1 MPNERSYQLEHFACF
16 TGKSKSKSCSYPRDT
31 RGFSLKIE
39 ALLKL
44 LEKPDQGKGG
54 DDDGDEIEERVGDDE
69 VDDEDVRLS
78 HPFQMHVATEVV
90 DGERHYPALLVLAIS
105 GVQKKVLHK
114 SEEKMHTK

>member
-1 MPNERSYQLEHFACF
+1 MSAFKKKHGIRVNYQPIRGKNDDSNERYQQNEAIQSQQESRESPE
-16 TGKSKSKSCSYPRDT
+16 TVVAPRDT

-78 HPFQMHVATEVV
+78 HPFQVHVATEVV
-90 DGERHYPALLVLAIS
+90 DGGRH
-105 GVQKKVLHK
+105 GK
-114 SEEKMHTK
+114 